1 MKQEGAL
8 RPSAVGLSCPVDRA
22 KSGIRRAATAVSS
35 RHRTL
40 VPLLLVGGVL
50 LSACSSAQ
58 ASSQAAPP
66 TAEVVLGEASQQAL
80 PVAEEAVENQA
91 SPPAK
96 VEVPRG
102 PLPED
107 LLRSD
112 SQGAVVVEVMPDDL
126 SSGEEATLSFE
137 IAMNT
142 HSVDLSMDLAGLST
156 LQADNGVTVEALE
169 WSGGSGHHVRG
180 ILRFPANASDGR
192 PIMEGASRLV
202 LTIRN
207 IDAQERTFE
216 WFLPAA
222 Q

>member
-1 MKQEGAL
+1 MKREGAL
-8 RPSAVGLSCPVDRA
+8 KPSAVGLYRPVDRA
-22 KSGIRRAATAVSS
+22 TSGIRRAATSVSG

-58 ASSQAAPP
+58 ASSQAVPPP
-66 TAEVVLGEASQQAL
+66 TEVVLGEASQQAL
-80 PVAEEAVENQA
+80 PATVEAVDDQA
-91 SPPAK
+91 SPSAK
-96 VEVPRG
+96 VEVPRD

-126 SSGEEATLSFE
+126 SSREDGTLSFE

-156 LQADNGVTVEALE
+156 LQADNGVTVEALD

-192 PIMEGASRLV
+192 PVLEGASRLV

-207 IDAQERTFE
+207 VDAQERTFE